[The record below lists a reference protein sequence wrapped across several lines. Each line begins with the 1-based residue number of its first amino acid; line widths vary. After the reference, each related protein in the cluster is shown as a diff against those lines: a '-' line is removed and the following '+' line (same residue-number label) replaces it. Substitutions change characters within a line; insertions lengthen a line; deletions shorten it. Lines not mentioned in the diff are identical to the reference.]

1 MDTIQ
6 GIQFENDA
14 NGNRQFIKI
23 DLEKYG
29 DQLKPFL
36 KKIGIELEKDSFDLE
51 WENAVSSEDF
61 LKKAIVN
68 IKQLP
73 WKK

>member
-14 NGNRQFIKI
+14 NGIRQYIKI

-29 DQLKPFL
+29 NQLKPFL
-36 KKIGIELEKDSFDLE
+36 KKIGIVDAKDIFDLE
-51 WENAVSSEDF
+51 WKNAVSSEEA
-61 LKKAIVN
+61 KQISINK
-68 IKQLP
+68 IKS
-73 WKK
+73 WWTK

>member
-14 NGNRQFIKI
+14 NGIRQYIKI

-29 DQLKPFL
+29 NQLKPFL
-36 KKIGIELEKDSFDLE
+36 KKIGIVDAKDTFDLE
-51 WENAVSSEDF
+51 WENAVSSEEA
-61 LKKAIVN
+61 KQISINK
-68 IKQLP
+68 IKS
-73 WKK
+73 WWTK

>member
-14 NGNRQFIKI
+14 NGIRQYIKI

-29 DQLKPFL
+29 NQLKPFL
-36 KKIGIELEKDSFDLE
+36 KKIGIVDAKDTFDLE

-61 LKKAIVN
+61 LKKVIEN
-68 IKQLP
+68 IKKLP
-73 WKK
+73 WKE

>member
-14 NGNRQFIKI
+14 NGNRQYIKI

-29 DQLKPFL
+29 NQLKPFL
-36 KKIGIELEKDSFDLE
+36 KKIGIVDAKDTFDLE

-61 LKKAIVN
+61 LKKVIEN
-68 IKQLP
+68 IKKLP
-73 WKK
+73 WKE